1 MEILT
6 KKSLKQILALKKQPK
21 NEFKEYQL
29 KIIILSI
36 SVSQIHLFPKQ
47 ANIFK
52 QIKKKLMLII

>member
-1 MEILT
+1 MEILI

-52 QIKKKLMLII
+52 QIKKN